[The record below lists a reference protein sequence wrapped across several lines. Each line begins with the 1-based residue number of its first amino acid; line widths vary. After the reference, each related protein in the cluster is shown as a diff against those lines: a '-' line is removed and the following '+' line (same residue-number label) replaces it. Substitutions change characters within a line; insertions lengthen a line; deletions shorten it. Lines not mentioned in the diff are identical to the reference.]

1 MTLVLVGDRDSDRTN
16 RFAVLGM
23 SLSALLEIPA
33 AHDFLRGLLS
43 LVQEFDAVPD
53 DKFDRKNVSA
63 GSVARAYT
71 ESENSLGPKT
81 DSLLP

>member
-1 MTLVLVGDRDSDRTN
+1 MRWTTRTN

-23 SLSALLEIPA
+23 SLSALLDIPA

-53 DKFDRKNVSA
+53 DKFDRKNVR
-63 GSVARAYT
+63 ARARARLFAIALT
-71 ESENSLGPKT
+71 S
-81 DSLLP
+81 